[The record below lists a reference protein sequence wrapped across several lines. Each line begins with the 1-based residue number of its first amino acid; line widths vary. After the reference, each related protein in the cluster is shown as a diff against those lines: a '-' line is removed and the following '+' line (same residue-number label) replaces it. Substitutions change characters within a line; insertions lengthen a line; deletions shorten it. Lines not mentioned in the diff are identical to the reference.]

1 MRLVIDTNKI
11 ISAIIKEGFSREIL
25 VNTRFDFLTPAY
37 TLSEIIKYKNEIIKK
52 SGLNENEFSNLL
64 DYIFKFVRVINPQ
77 MYNGY
82 LRSAEKIIGRIHIS
96 DVPFIAA
103 ALAFNCPVWSDD
115 KHFKQQNEVKVYT
128 TKEIA
133 NLF

>member
-103 ALAFNCPVWSDD
+103 ALA
-115 KHFKQQNEVKVYT
+115 
-128 TKEIA
+128 
-133 NLF
+133 